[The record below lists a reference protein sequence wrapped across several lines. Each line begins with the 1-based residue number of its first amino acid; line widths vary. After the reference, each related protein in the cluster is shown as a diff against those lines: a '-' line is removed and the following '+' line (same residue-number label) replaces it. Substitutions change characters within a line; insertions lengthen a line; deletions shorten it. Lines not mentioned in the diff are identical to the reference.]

1 MVVAT
6 TVPHCYEKNKEHIK
20 LISYYAQVPR
30 VEMTHAHTSKTYI
43 RIYFWNSQR
52 KLKGKNHT
60 LESAS
65 EMLWGVLGTRFGI
78 A

>member
-43 RIYFWNSQR
+43 RI
-52 KLKGKNHT
+52 
-60 LESAS
+60 
-65 EMLWGVLGTRFGI
+65 
-78 A
+78 